1 MVAALAEDTK
11 GRASALLQAKVRAVS
26 ITFASKLPIVGT
38 YIATRCATEPPS
50 LIKSTTGNN
59 VTLPGDVIAT
69 STVTSLAEDTKDRAS
84 ALVQANVRAVSIT
97 FISNLPIVGPYIATR
112 YATEPPSITEATPL
126 LGVLRDPKGFA
137 TQQAEGIL
145 RRLLAPLLDRLPDVD
160 ALDNKSADHG
170 LLFKTL
176 VECYVLAKDGGGWL
190 FTHVQEHSLLIAPT
204 VSLGHLSTN
213 DLAAS
218 TIGTAVA
225 SVTGYSVI
233 QGFISALDKLLATAP
248 NRRVARMWCARAALI
263 TGIALV
269 PITNLWTV
277 QSAALLSK
285 LDQTP
290 AVAAAASQYLTVAAA
305 GMPGYAMGEI
315 AKRYLTSQ
323 GLSNVHTCILSAT
336 APLNMLL
343 NYLLVDG
350 PIPALRLGF
359 AGAPLSTALSHN
371 AIAGM
376 MVVYIV
382 QRAVHEKAD
391 YVLGHHHAVDEEAI
405 SVNGESNSGSPT
417 SAIDSPGSSQYQS
430 VMSFFDG
437 MGELASAGISGV
449 LKSASQLWS
458 KDLGGHILRLGPNA
472 LATQAVLLATATTL
486 YQAPKAISSASS
498 DRMKKWV
505 TKGDVQRAKIAACVA
520 FVGTLGGVIVI
531 RNILIA
537 SASSW
542 GALFNNDLVIVQSV
556 STVLPT
562 IAIYQA
568 VHGLG
573 AWVDASLAAMG
584 KSTVFP
590 ALIASAD
597 CFLGIPL
604 GLYLAFSRHWGLVG
618 LWVGLI
624 ISLAYS
630 FLVATIVLVTTSWKI
645 AGGQKG
651 TASEGE
657 EDQVSR

>member
-1 MVAALAEDTK
+1 MVASLEEDTK
-11 GRASALLQAKVRAVS
+11 GRASALVQANVRAVG
-26 ITFASKLPIVGT
+26 ITFASNLPIVGT
-38 YIATRCATEPPS
+38 YVATRHTTEPLS
-50 LIKSTTGNN
+50 LIESTTSNN
-59 VTLPGDVIAT
+59 DTPSEDVTAT
-69 STVTSLAEDTKDRAS
+69 SMVASLAEDTKGRAS

-97 FISNLPIVGPYIATR
+97 FASNLPIVGPYIATR
-112 YATEPPSITEATPL
+112 YATEPPPSITEATPL
-126 LGVLRDPKGFA
+126 LGVLRDPKAFA
-137 TQQAEGIL
+137 TQQAEGLL
-145 RRLLAPLLDRLPDVD
+145 RRLLAPLLNRLPDVD
-160 ALDNKSADHG
+160 VLDNEGADHG

-190 FTHVQEHSLLIAPT
+190 FTHVQEHSLVIAPT

-225 SVTGYSVI
+225 SVTGYSII
-233 QGFISALDKLLATAP
+233 QGFISALDKLLETAP
-248 NRRVARMWCARAALI
+248 NRRVAKMWCARAALI

-277 QSAALLSK
+277 QSAALLLQ

-290 AVAAAASQYLTVAAA
+290 AVAAAASQYLTVAAS

-323 GLSNVHTCILSAT
+323 GLSNVHTRILSAT

-359 AGAPLSTALSHN
+359 AGAPLCTALSHN

-382 QRAVHEKAD
+382 QRAVREE
-391 YVLGHHHAVDEEAI
+391 YVPGHHHTVDEEAI
-405 SVNGESNSGSPT
+405 SVNVENSSGSLT
-417 SAIDSPGSSQYQS
+417 SAINSPESSQYQS
-430 VMSFFDG
+430 IMSFFDG

-449 LKSASQLWS
+449 FKSASQLWS
-458 KDLGGHILRLGPNA
+458 KDLGGLAASMLGPNA

-486 YQAPKAISSASS
+486 YQAPRAISSASS

-531 RNILIA
+531 SNILIA
-537 SASSW
+537 LASSW
-542 GALFNNDLVIVQSV
+542 GALFNNDPVILQSV
-556 STVLPT
+556 FALLPT

-573 AWVDASLAAMG
+573 AWVDASLAALG
-584 KSTVFP
+584 KTNVFP

-630 FLVATIVLVTTSWKI
+630 FLVATTVLVTTSWKI

-651 TASEGE
+651 SASEGE
-657 EDQVSR
+657 EE